1 MADIIDINTPG
12 WDGVNADSPLPPGEG
27 ETFQGE
33 LDRAIRRIHES
44 DDGKMLFDYLV
55 GAFMQQPSWAPGYS
69 TDFGFYREGQ
79 NTLIRELI
87 VRSERAG
94 EHG

>member
-12 WDGVNADSPLPPGEG
+12 WDGVNADSPLPQIES

-33 LDRAIRRIHES
+33 LDRSIRRIYES
-44 DDGKMLFDYLV
+44 DDGKKLFDWLV
-55 GAFMQQPSWAPGYS
+55 GSYLQQPSWAPGYT

-79 NTLIRELI
+79 NTLIRELLM
-87 VRSERAG
+87 RSERAG
-94 EHG
+94 DNG